1 MSDGL
6 SQPLNAVS
14 GPKPGGGDNAASLV
28 SERSR
33 KASTLDSNFCRA
45 LQSIETPGY
54 LKSYFTL
61 PEHAHSGLSVYHVG
75 DIALPLGEIQ
85 ARQIMGQAK
94 RPDYGITP
102 WELNPTQFKLDHG
115 VWEGRLKALYRH
127 MAPGLGH
134 GQDWIDS
141 VRAEP
146 SAVLL
151 MEKGAI
157 PNFSLGD
164 EGDGTGYIMVYL
176 PTADLQGGGIVTKFG
191 GREKTIFNPNKTEEH
206 LACWYPNSK
215 PQRVKSGY
223 ALAILFTFFPIKGT
237 IAPSALFWRDETRA
251 IRHTLKRWLSKD
263 AGSRERIAL
272 YHPIE
277 GDYMNRKLCLK
288 ELRRADDGRVQILK
302 RISDNFGFKLYLGH
316 IERDQKKLEDGGG
329 YEDIKG
335 STRIAKLL
343 DLDGRLMTENLRLDE
358 AHVPKGF
365 FNRISWD
372 SQWRRPPSS
381 TRKGHMKFFVIVPCD
396 SIVPFFVR
404 RGSGDNDLP
413 AMEGIPKVL
422 GAYARMC
429 VSSQCPKSTHS
440 VFREICELMW
450 DPPRNP
456 SEGDTQSMFPKQKPE
471 FQNNDLIDVLKAT
484 IQLKWYSWFEKI
496 AAAHEGSLSTSF
508 FGWVP
513 EYFHKS
519 TVRIDKWF
527 GPLEKGLSAAVLS
540 YPRVKQQVRA
550 VETLF
555 PIIMADTGRLVPCPP
570 ECLMRW
576 ARQVLQECIKS
587 CGSKKLDKKDGGA
600 LVKLSLYFDDPIAM
614 ISQIGNEIDPG
625 SKPDAFLGFINEID
639 LFGRYDYISYEK
651 SRELYQ
657 KASRAFITSTAF
669 AQMHGKE
676 KEENN
681 EADFFSRFGDFVFGG
696 TGPKNPM
703 EHDGSGSDDEIVNEL
718 MMESD
723 DDLLDNFMPGARNYM
738 PDGIDSDMDL
748 DEPDMDPFGHE
759 ARSHNHNHHDY
770 KAYKAYQEFEL
781 NGGKPETEVVE
792 SQIQSPTLGL
802 WLQQVMNASS
812 RYDDIFSLAL
822 SKMGEVAPQ
831 MPSADFHTL
840 WFPVLRAIAPKMGR
854 LSLERA
860 KDPNTLL
867 WRKNIYTLIKAYLDN
882 YVGKWPRRPRLSQK
896 GVGCDCADCKGLNVF
911 LADASLKTGHFTASK
926 KRCSHIVRIT
936 FKEDTDIYTERK
948 RVEGKPQKEK
958 LVLTKSRK
966 KMLVRA
972 RTAWKERRDEASKQL
987 GTFEQKHLGALL
999 GPEWMTLFSMAHLG
1013 GPSLSDM
1020 DMRRAL
1026 RLKTE
1031 RENIPREPAYMDPST
1046 MAMFFGGLPSMGMGT
1061 NYNYMYI

>member
-14 GPKPGGGDNAASLV
+14 GPKPGGDDAASLV
-28 SERSR
+28 NGRSR
-33 KASTLDSNFCRA
+33 EASTLDSDFCKA

-85 ARQIMGQAK
+85 ARQMMGQAK

-102 WELNPTQFKLDHG
+102 WELNPTQFKLDYG

-127 MAPGLGH
+127 LAPGLGH
-134 GQDWIDS
+134 DQDWIDS

-164 EGDGTGYIMVYL
+164 KQDGTGYIVVYL
-176 PTADLQGGGIVTKFG
+176 PTADLQGGEIVTKFG
-191 GREKTIFNPNKTEEH
+191 RKEKTLFNPNQKEEH

-223 ALAILFTFFPIKGT
+223 ALAVLFTFFPIRGT
-237 IAPSALFWRDETRA
+237 ISPSALYWRNETRA

-263 AGSRERIAL
+263 AKSRERIAL
-272 YHPIE
+272 YHPLQ
-277 GDYMNRKLCLK
+277 GNYMASRKLCLN
-288 ELRRADDGRVQILK
+288 ELMMADDGRVQILK

-316 IERDQKKLEDGGG
+316 VERDQKKLEPDGG

-335 STRIAKLL
+335 STRITKLL
-343 DLDGRLMTENLRLDE
+343 DLDGRLVTENLPLDE
-358 AHVPKGF
+358 THVPEGF
-365 FNRISWD
+365 FNCISWE
-372 SQWRRPPSS
+372 SHWRRPPSLI
-381 TRKGHMKFFVIVPCD
+381 RKGHMK
-396 SIVPFFVR
+396 
-404 RGSGDNDLP
+404 RGGGDKDLA

-422 GAYARMC
+422 GEYARMS
-429 VSSQCPKSTHS
+429 VKSPCSKNTLP
-440 VFREICELMW
+440 VFQELCELMW

-456 SEGDTQSMFPKQKPE
+456 SEGDTQSLFAKQKPA

-484 IQLKWYSWFEKI
+484 IHLKWFSWFEKI

-519 TVRIDKWF
+519 TVKIDRWF

-540 YPRVKQQVRA
+540 YPRAKQQVRA

-570 ECLMRW
+570 ECLMLW
-576 ARQVLQECIKS
+576 ARQVLQECIKT
-587 CGSKKLDKKDGGA
+587 CGSRKLDKKDGEA
-600 LVKLSLYFDDPIAM
+600 LVKLSLYFEDPIAV
-614 ISQIGNEIDPG
+614 ISQVGDEIDPG

-651 SRELYQ
+651 SRELYR
-657 KASRAFITSTAF
+657 KASRDFITSTAF

-676 KEENN
+676 KEERN

-696 TGPKNPM
+696 PGPKNPM
-703 EHDGSGSDDEIVNEL
+703 EHGESGSDEEIADE
-718 MMESD
+718 MMMDSE
-723 DDLLDNFMPGARNYM
+723 DDLDDYMPGARNYM
-738 PDGIDSDMDL
+738 PDGLDSNMDL
-748 DEPDMDPFGHE
+748 DEPEIDPFGYE
-759 ARSHNHNHHDY
+759 AHSHNHNHRDY

-781 NGGKPETEVVE
+781 NGGKPETEIVE
-792 SQIQSPTLGL
+792 CQIQSATLGL
-802 WLQQVMNASS
+802 WLQQVMNTSS
-812 RYDDIFSLAL
+812 RYDDILSLAL

-831 MPSADFHTL
+831 IPSVDFHTL
-840 WFPVLRAIAPKMGR
+840 WFPVLRAIAPKLGR

-867 WRKNIYTLIKAYLDN
+867 WRKNIYILVKAYLDN
-882 YVGKWPRRPRLSQK
+882 FVGKWPRRPRLAQK

-926 KRCSHIVRIT
+926 KRCTHIVRIT

-948 RVEGKPQKEK
+948 KVKGKPHKEK

-966 KMLVRA
+966 KMLARA
-972 RTAWKERRDEASKQL
+972 RTAWKERRDEATKQL
-987 GTFEQKHLGALL
+987 GTFEQKHLAALL
-999 GPEWMTLFSMAHLG
+999 GPEWMTLFSMAHLD

-1020 DMRRAL
+1020 DMRKAL

-1046 MAMFFGGLPSMGMGT
+1046 IAMFFGNLPSMSVGE